1 MKKIQTITKAISII
15 LLTYLLVDLVVFK
28 INTMPV
34 LTQINHDDFIAEADN
49 IKDLSIAKIEL
60 KKWINERYN
69 SVYSQND
76 SDVKYVYI
84 ITIILLL
91 SIFDIFLSSRQKKN
105 I

>member
-15 LLTYLLVDLVVFK
+15 LIIYILTDLVVFK

-34 LTQINHDDFIAEADN
+34 LTQIKHDDFIKEADT
-49 IKDLSIAKIEL
+49 IKDLSIAKLEL

-69 SVYSQND
+69 SVYSQNT

-84 ITIILLL
+84 ITILLII
-91 SIFDIFLSSRQKKN
+91 SIFDIFLSSRQKK
-105 I
+105 